1 MVLPEGFAVPP
12 LELLVPLLLA
22 FVAALALVWITAP
35 PVTDRTVLAFAPWMV
50 LGSTFYVLYQV
61 AAVPDPI
68 SPLFGAP
75 VVYVTTATLAGF
87 VWIGGLSLHRAGISQ
102 STEVVLGAVGAV
114 CFVGAAGYALETGFE
129 AGTLEAFW
137 PAVSVV
143 LAAILTAVAWIGVRQ
158 WATET
163 AVLTGSTGILVV
175 FGHALD
181 GVSTAVGYSVLGASE
196 NVPAS
201 QLILAA
207 GKALPT
213 AEYIGAG
220 WLFVVVKITLALAV
234 VGLFTEYVRDA
245 PRQARLLLAF
255 IAAVGLGPGVHN
267 VLLFTIA

>member
-1 MVLPEGFAVPP
+1 MVLPEGFALPP
-12 LELLVPLLLA
+12 LELLVPLLCA
-22 FVAALALVWITAP
+22 FVAALVLVWKTAP
-35 PVTDRTVLAFAPWMV
+35 PVTDRTVLAFTPWMM
-50 LGSTFYVLYQV
+50 LGSTLYVLYQV
-61 AAVPDPI
+61 AAVPNAI

-87 VWIGGLSLHRAGISQ
+87 VWLGGLSLHRAGSSQ
-102 STEVVLGAVGAV
+102 SMEVVLGAVGTIF
-114 CFVGAAGYALETGFE
+114 FVGAAGYALQTGLET
-129 AGTLEAFW
+129 GTLEAFW

-143 LAAILTAVAWIGVRQ
+143 LAGVLTAVAWVGVRR
-158 WATET
+158 WASET
-163 AVLTGSTGILVV
+163 AALASTTGVLVV

-196 NVPAS
+196 SVPAS
-201 QLILAA
+201 QLILTA
-207 GKALPT
+207 GEALPT

-220 WLFVVVKITLALAV
+220 WLFVVVKVALALAI
-234 VGLFTEYVRDA
+234 VGLFKEYVRDA